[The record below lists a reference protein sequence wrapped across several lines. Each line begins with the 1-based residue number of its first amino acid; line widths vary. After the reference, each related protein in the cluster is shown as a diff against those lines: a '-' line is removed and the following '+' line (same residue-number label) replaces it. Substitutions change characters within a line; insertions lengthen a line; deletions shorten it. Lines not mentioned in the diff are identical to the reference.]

1 MRERRNWFDTKTVT
15 CFCNEMRYTLWR
27 VYRSSWCLF
36 RFPSWS
42 LLFFYKSRFSE
53 LSLEFFH
60 TCSFPYQRRRSRDQ
74 ISWETGIVLGSGLF
88 FSGLGVPLWFHCLH
102 SHWLRYVAHLLMYF
116 MTVLCKFCFY
126 PLQKVQHQL
135 EGIIKKTWF
144 ILKSMNPEENRIT
157 KYPPARHQK
166 LQAAEIPDILL
177 KYTEPLTYSR
187 LQIPLT

>member
-1 MRERRNWFDTKTVT
+1 MKLIWYQDRHLLLQWDAKADSGVCTVRAGVCSGSHPGLCCSFTRAGFQNSHWSFSIHAVFPTKDAGHVI
-15 CFCNEMRYTLWR
+15 
-27 VYRSSWCLF
+27 
-36 RFPSWS
+36 RFPGK
-42 LLFFYKSRFSE
+42 LELFWVQVF
-53 LSLEFFH
+53 
-60 TCSFPYQRRRSRDQ
+60 
-74 ISWETGIVLGSGLF
+74 F

-102 SHWLRYVAHLLMYF
+102 SHWLGYVAHLLMYF
-116 MTVLCKFCFY
+116 MTVLCKFCFF

-157 KYPPARHQK
+157 KYPQARHQK